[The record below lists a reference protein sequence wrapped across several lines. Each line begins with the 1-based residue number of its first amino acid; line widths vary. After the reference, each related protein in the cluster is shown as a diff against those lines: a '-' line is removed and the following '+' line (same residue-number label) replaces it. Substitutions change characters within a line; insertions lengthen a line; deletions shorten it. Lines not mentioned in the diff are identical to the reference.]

1 VPETHGAA
9 VVQVQQATAED
20 ADAIAHVKVD
30 TWRTTYRSMA
40 PDRYL
45 DRMSYAAHAGDWSR
59 IIANPACWVYVAADE
74 ADRVVGFVAGGPR
87 WNGPERYA
95 AELYAVYVC
104 AEHQG
109 RGVGARL
116 VTALATAFDRA
127 GRSLMLLWVLTENRR
142 ARAFYEQIGG
152 RPWLRRSSRST
163 ARPSARSHTAG
174 RRPARC

>member
-1 VPETHGAA
+1 MPETHGAA
-9 VVQVQQATAED
+9 VVQVRQATAGD

-30 TWRTTYRSMA
+30 TWRTTYRSMV
-40 PDRYL
+40 PDSYL

-95 AELYAVYVC
+95 AELYAVYVR

-127 GRSLMLLWVLTENRR
+127 GRSSMLLWVLTENRR